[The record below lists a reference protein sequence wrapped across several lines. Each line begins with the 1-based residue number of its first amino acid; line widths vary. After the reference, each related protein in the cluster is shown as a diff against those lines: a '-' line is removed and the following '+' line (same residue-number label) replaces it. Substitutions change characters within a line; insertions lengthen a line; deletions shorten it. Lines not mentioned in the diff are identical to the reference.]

1 MRDPSPL
8 SSRPAA
14 SRRTTY
20 TIDVVVLSSRGKSL
34 GILCQAAIPRKKAR
48 VLPYGDRRRG
58 ESLETCARRVVRELV
73 GHNPGW
79 MEQIG
84 AFTEGRHESGAEVS
98 IGFVAVLPGTSAAPI
113 RGGDWATPGELNLLA
128 PRQRSVTS
136 AALVAVRTRMD
147 HAPIAFHLLP
157 VQFTLTELQQT
168 YELLLGRRLHK
179 ASFRRALQA
188 AYLVEPTDE
197 WRSEGRGRPA
207 QFFSFAPRKRR
218 GGRRGVRFDS
228 IV

>member
-1 MRDPSPL
+1 MRDPRP
-8 SSRPAA
+8 SRSRRAA

-20 TIDVVVLSSRGKSL
+20 TIDVVVLSPRGKAL
-34 GILCQAAIPRKKAR
+34 GILCQASIRRTNAR
-48 VLPYGDRRRG
+48 VLPHGVPRRG
-58 ESLETCARRVVRELV
+58 ELLEACARRVVRQLV
-73 GHNPGW
+73 GLNPSW
-79 MEQIG
+79 MEQLG

-98 IGFVAVLPGTSAAPI
+98 IGFVAVLPGTAAAPI
-113 RGGDWATPGELNLLA
+113 AQGNWATSSDLNFQA
-128 PRQRSVTS
+128 PRQRIITL
-136 AALVAVRTRMD
+136 AALSAVRNRMD

-218 GGRRGVRFDS
+218 GGRRGVRFDA